1 MFDRQN
7 LSSESNVV
15 PLDDRLRVIPL
26 NTIPLSC
33 DTRLL
38 GTEVRIGWF
47 GTESLPQTLLPEL
60 GRLLQLVYLLS
71 GSAFSPLDRSS
82 L

>member
-1 MFDRQN
+1 MQN

-15 PLDDRLRVIPL
+15 PLGDRLRGTTL
-26 NTIPLSC
+26 STIPLSC

-38 GTEVRIGWF
+38 GMEFRISWF
-47 GTESLPQTLLPEL
+47 GTEPLPHTLLPEL
-60 GRLLQLVYLLS
+60 CRLLQLVYLLS
-71 GSAFSPLDRSS
+71 GSVFSPLDLSS

>member
-1 MFDRQN
+1 MQN

-15 PLDDRLRVIPL
+15 PLGDRLRVITL

-38 GTEVRIGWF
+38 GMEVRISWV

-60 GRLLQLVYLLS
+60 CPLLQLVYLLS
-71 GSAFSPLDRSS
+71 GSAFSPLDLSS